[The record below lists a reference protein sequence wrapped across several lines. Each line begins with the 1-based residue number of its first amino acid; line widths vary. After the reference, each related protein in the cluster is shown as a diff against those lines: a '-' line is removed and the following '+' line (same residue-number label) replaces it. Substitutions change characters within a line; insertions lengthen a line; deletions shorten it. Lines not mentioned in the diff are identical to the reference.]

1 MATIPFI
8 GPSYNLR
15 RRHHSLQRSVNLVPV
30 PLEPGNERTAWVF
43 KDAPGLSLFTASV
56 AGGPLALDG
65 TWRLNGIQ
73 DLDALR
79 NG

>member
-30 PLEPGNERTAWVF
+30 PIEPGNERSAWVF
-43 KDAPGLSLFTASV
+43 KDAPGLALFT
-56 AGGPLALDG
+56 LAVPDLLTLDG
-65 TWRLNGIQ
+65 TWRLNAIQ
-73 DLDALR
+73 DLDASR

>member
-15 RRHHSLQRSVNLVPV
+15 RRHHSVQRAVNLVPV

-43 KDAPGLSLFTASV
+43 KDAPGLV
-56 AGGPLALDG
+56 AFGAIPDALRLDG
-65 TWRLNGIQ
+65 TWMLDGSQ
-73 DLDALR
+73 ELDALR